1 MVLLGDMRSGVLVVV
16 DRIYSEHV
24 FWTISVKYSKLQL
37 NSVSFSGRPSV
48 SSVDFTKSM
57 FAEEAE
63 WNDGP
68 EAKALTEA
76 VIHGTPMPENFNA
89 TTKISRKRSLLRT
102 LHTLGSLPT
111 WTNGTAHEASE
122 DSETEGTTL
131 PAKRRKKR
139 SKKHRRSAPTEDESK
154 QKEAEVVPGTIVIER
169 KKKEKIPEGSLD
181 KKNTKPVNESEGVD
195 FQKETSQIAGKEETR
210 LSRQQWKNKMK
221 NKRKCKNK
229 YMQNDELPQSVPKA
243 DENRQ
248 IKNGGNPDMSM
259 QEEGAPTQKNKTKRR
274 KQDTHNIQLSSQH
287 AGAIEANAVSVGGDT
302 TQKEQKE
309 HKPGRIKGE
318 SQVAGE
324 SSCRVS
330 KSREV
335 NSSRNGEEKKD
346 AKIKST
352 FEVQQQIAQ
361 KKKLQ
366 KMLQHGEAVGKGR
379 IVQEETE
386 DSHSGVEEERGK
398 TTEGIIDRSA
408 ALKFRME
415 QRLEAARFRYIN
427 EQLYT
432 STSSTARR
440 MFKQDPQAFDIYHR
454 GFTTQV
460 QHWPANPVDAIIAYI
475 KHKPATRVVA
485 DFGCGDCK
493 IARSVRNKVH
503 SFDLAPVCDIVTVCD
518 MANVPLPNASVDIAV
533 FCLSLMG
540 TNLRDFLVEASRVL
554 VMGGVLKIAEVAS
567 RFENVRSFLGALSA
581 LGFRLVSKDTENRYF
596 YSFEFVKTGNAPEK
610 SKTSGLELKPCV
622 YKKR

>member
-1 MVLLGDMRSGVLVVV
+1 
-16 DRIYSEHV
+16 
-24 FWTISVKYSKLQL
+24 
-37 NSVSFSGRPSV
+37 
-48 SSVDFTKSM
+48 M

-76 VIHGTPMPENFNA
+76 VIHGTPMPENINA
-89 TTKISRKRSLLRT
+89 TTTISRKRSLLRT

-111 WTNGTAHEASE
+111 WTNGTAHEGSE
-122 DSETEGTTL
+122 DSETEGATL

-139 SKKHRRSAPTEDESK
+139 SKKHRRSAPTEHESK
-154 QKEAEVVPGTIVIER
+154 QKEVEVVPGTIVTER
-169 KKKEKIPEGSLD
+169 KKNEKISEGSLN
-181 KKNTKPVNESEGVD
+181 KKKTKPVNEGEGVD
-195 FQKETSQIAGKEETR
+195 IQKETSQTAGNEETR

-229 YMQNDELPQSVPKA
+229 YTQNEKLLQSVPKA

-248 IKNGGNPDMSM
+248 IKKGGKPHLSM
-259 QEEGAPTQKNKTKRR
+259 QDESAPIQKSKTKER
-274 KQDTHNIQLSSQH
+274 KLDSRNIQLNSQH
-287 AGAIEANAVSVGGDT
+287 AGAIEANSVSVGGDT
-302 TQKEQKE
+302 TQKEN
-309 HKPGRIKGE
+309 HKCGRIKGE
-318 SQVAGE
+318 SQVLGE
-324 SSCRVS
+324 SSCRAS
-330 KSREV
+330 KSGGV
-335 NSSRNGEEKKD
+335 NRGEKKD
-346 AKIKST
+346 GKIKSK
-352 FEVQQQIAQ
+352 FEVLQQSAQ

-398 TTEGIIDRSA
+398 TTEGSTDRSA
-408 ALKFRME
+408 ALKVRME
-415 QRLEAARFRYIN
+415 QRLQAARFRYIN

-432 STSSTARR
+432 STSSTASR

-460 QHWPANPVDAIIAYI
+460 QRWPANPVDAVIAYI
-475 KHKPATRVVA
+475 KHKPATLVVA

-503 SFDLAPVCDIVTVCD
+503 SFDLAPVCDLVTVCD

-567 RFENVRSFLGALSA
+567 RFENVRGFVGALSA
-581 LGFRLVSKDTENRYF
+581 LGFRLVSKDIDNRYF
-596 YSFEFVKTGNAPEK
+596 YSFEFVKNGNAPEK
-610 SKTSGLELKPCV
+610 SKTSGLELKPCM